1 MQRVILLVSGV
12 SVLLLLVVLLR
23 LASLE
28 AGGPVHWDLQL
39 QGDIPATMYLPDG
52 PERDPSATRRRFRP
66 EPPPPGERPLGV
78 VLVHG
83 FASDRRNMSPLAR
96 SLARA
101 GYAVLAVDVAG
112 HGENRREGGI
122 RGGRSGRSSF
132 YSELEA
138 AVQFLRRS
146 PFVDGERIVMMGH
159 SMGAGATLGYGTW
172 DPTLDGVV
180 MIAGGWRGSGPHR
193 PPNALFLY
201 AEGDSLR
208 LHEIVQERVAEL
220 AGRPLEDG
228 ETTGDFRRG
237 TAVQHR
243 MVAGAG
249 HADVVFADAAI
260 RDIIA
265 WVDSIAGISRKMPA
279 GLDDPRL
286 FWAGLAG
293 LLVVLALPGLGFA
306 LGRLAPGAVP
316 DGAAGF
322 ADLGVL
328 LAALVGALPL
338 IASGTPLPALSIE
351 VADLAAPYLAA
362 AGVATLALLGVL
374 GRCDPLGL
382 LVAPGRAV
390 LAALLGVLAWNMA
403 LAPIGLVFHSQT
415 LTPER
420 MLVFVALSLLLL
432 PVGLVLE
439 GVLRRGS
446 AGRGVLFS
454 MLGRLLV
461 IVALGSATAAGAL
474 PGVVFLMLPI
484 LGGVLL
490 LLELPA
496 WAIRAGGGR
505 PLVGALFQAAML
517 GWIFAAVLPLRI

>member
-201 AEGDSLR
+201 AEGDSMR
-208 LHEIVQERVAEL
+208 LHEID
-220 AGRPLEDG
+220 GRQRDDLG
-228 ETTGDFRRG
+228 LGLG
-237 TAVQHR
+237 AHVQHKR
-243 MVAGAG
+243 PPALLA
-249 HADVVFADAAI
+249 HATARLDRVDA
-260 RDIIA
+260 RE
-265 WVDSIAGISRKMPA
+265 R
-279 GLDDPRL
+279 
-286 FWAGLAG
+286 
-293 LLVVLALPGLGFA
+293 
-306 LGRLAPGAVP
+306 LGRRARKRVRQRRRLGARSCVPAP
-316 DGAAGF
+316 D
-322 ADLGVL
+322 
-328 LAALVGALPL
+328 
-338 IASGTPLPALSIE
+338 
-351 VADLAAPYLAA
+351 
-362 AGVATLALLGVL
+362 
-374 GRCDPLGL
+374 
-382 LVAPGRAV
+382 
-390 LAALLGVLAWNMA
+390 
-403 LAPIGLVFHSQT
+403 
-415 LTPER
+415 
-420 MLVFVALSLLLL
+420 
-432 PVGLVLE
+432 VGL
-439 GVLRRGS
+439 R
-446 AGRGVLFS
+446 GRGAE
-454 MLGRLLV
+454 R
-461 IVALGSATAAGAL
+461 
-474 PGVVFLMLPI
+474 
-484 LGGVLL
+484 
-490 LLELPA
+490 
-496 WAIRAGGGR
+496 
-505 PLVGALFQAAML
+505 
-517 GWIFAAVLPLRI
+517 